1 MPRPQLAEPFAVATH
16 RVGGHHHVVCPS
28 GELDVATAPALER
41 NLSHVEQGDAKH
53 ITLDLRRLTFIDS
66 AGLHLL
72 ERAHQR
78 SLRNGIRLEVIAGP
92 PAVQRTLRLAA
103 IGQRLAF
110 VAAGPAG
117 NCGLTMRRSTA
128 GRASRRSVKR

>member
-1 MPRPQLAEPFAVATH
+1 LLRPRLAEPFAVATH
-16 RVGGHHHVVCPS
+16 RVGGHHHVCPA

-41 NLSHVEQGDAKH
+41 DLSHVEQGDAKH

-72 ERAHQR
+72 ERAQQR
-78 SLRNGIRLEVIAGP
+78 SLRNGTPLDVIAGP
-92 PAVQRTLRLAA
+92 PAVQRTLRLVA
-103 IGQRLAF
+103 IGQRLPF

-117 NCGLTMRRSTA
+117 IA
-128 GRASRRSVKR
+128 A

>member
-1 MPRPQLAEPFAVATH
+1 M
-16 RVGGHHHVVCPS
+16 
-28 GELDVATAPALER
+28 ATAPALER
-41 NLSHVEQGDAKH
+41 NLSHVEHGDAKH

-78 SLRNGIRLEVIAGP
+78 LLRNGIRLEVIAGP
-92 PAVQRTLRLAA
+92 PAVQRTLCLAA
-103 IGQRLAF
+103 IGQRLPF

-117 NCGLTMRRSTA
+117 IA
-128 GRASRRSVKR
+128 A